1 MVNVQRAVCSLNCC
15 LDQFLR
21 NALVISSVIFDVGNG
36 HAANAIAVKVSVCVI
51 Q

>member
-1 MVNVQRAVCSLNCC
+1 MVNVQSAICSLNCC

-21 NALVISSVIFDVGNG
+21 NALVTASTEFDVGNS
-36 HAANAIAVKVSVCVI
+36 HAANAIAVNVSVCVV